1 MLLKVVLNT
10 LGTIF
15 LILGILGIILPLL
28 PTTPFLL
35 LASACY
41 LRGSSTLHKWLMS
54 HKHLGPYI
62 TNIKDKQAMPLRGK
76 IVTLALLWP
85 SLFLSI
91 YRVNSFYIDIMLV
104 VIGIGVTV
112 LILKLKTLQET

>member
-1 MLLKVVLNT
+1 MLVKVILNT

-28 PTTPFLL
+28 PATPFLL

-41 LRGSSTLHKWLMS
+41 LRGSSTLHNWLMS

-62 TNIKDKQAMPLRGK
+62 SNIKDKRAMPLRGK

-85 SLFLSI
+85 SLFFSI
-91 YRVNSFYIDIMLV
+91 YKVNSLYIALV
-104 VIGIGVTV
+104 LVIIGIGVTTF
-112 LILKLKTLQET
+112 ILKLRTLQET